1 MMENEE
7 PAIQGAGR
15 AVECPRC
22 KHTFKPAELLPLTE
36 QEQMVLDA
44 IRAIRRSP
52 QSPVSAQLIADH
64 LHYSAGWARKWLS
77 SLKALG
83 VVDLPRG
90 RCSGWVEVGGVHL
103 DALDKAA

>member
-1 MMENEE
+1 MIEKGEIDIHE
-7 PAIQGAGR
+7 AGR
-15 AVECPRC
+15 AVACPRC

-44 IRAIRRSP
+44 LRAIRRSP

-64 LHYSAGWARKWLS
+64 LHYSPVWARKWLNR
-77 SLKALG
+77 LKALG
-83 VVDLPRG
+83 VVELPRG

-103 DALDKAA
+103 NEVDEAA

>member
-1 MMENEE
+1 MENGELDIHE
-7 PAIQGAGR
+7 ARR

-22 KHTFKPAELLPLTE
+22 KHTFKPAEVLPLIE
-36 QEQMVLDA
+36 QEQWVLDA

-64 LHYSAGWARKWLS
+64 LHFSPAWASKWLS
-77 SLKALG
+77 RLKARG
-83 VVDLPRG
+83 VVALPRG

-103 DALDKAA
+103 DKLDKAA